1 MGDAIVLMPAQFTVK
16 VGPSLQCECQVSEA
30 TVSFD
35 ASSAT
40 IKTLCQEADLATV
53 EKGKLTLAGY
63 QDWTDPAG
71 LCNFLWEN
79 ALATAVFEIV
89 GTGADTAVCTL
100 TGNMQCRRPNFRTY
114 GRRRGQVF
122 PGHSVHWDS
131 HACSYAGAVGAGRW
145 PGRYR

>member
-30 TVSFD
+30 TVSFNV
-35 ASSAT
+35 SSAT

-71 LCNFLWEN
+71 LCNFLWTN
-79 ALATAVFEIV
+79 ALATAEFEIV

-100 TGNMQCRRPNFRTY
+100 TGNMQCRRPSFGPTADNAAKFSLDIPCIGIPTL
-114 GRRRGQVF
+114 VVT
-122 PGHSVHWDS
+122 P
-131 HACSYAGAVGAGRW
+131 A
-145 PGRYR
+145 P

>member
-35 ASSAT
+35 VSSAT

-71 LCNFLWEN
+71 LCNFLWDERTSHGRSLRLWGRERTPRCARSPGICN
-79 ALATAVFEIV
+79 AGVLAFGPTADDAAKFSLDIPCI
-89 GTGADTAVCTL
+89 GIPTL
-100 TGNMQCRRPNFRTY
+100 VVTPA
-114 GRRRGQVF
+114 
-122 PGHSVHWDS
+122 P
-131 HACSYAGAVGAGRW
+131 
-145 PGRYR
+145 